1 MQLASASTVER
12 KRCIDVLTLLVENA
26 PQCLHE
32 LLSPE
37 IVSHTVAALIDGRLP
52 DVAKEQA
59 ARALLLMSL
68 AGDASV
74 QGRICCATAVSA
86 ITACMHAEG
95 STAKCRTYCA
105 QAMYALA
112 AHASSLPVLVAAE
125 APMHLEQT
133 LATAVEASEVHS
145 AAVSALGML
154 TRHAIEGGDAAA
166 MAAVL
171 EHNTPAGKREV
182 LKALRRIAE
191 GGERAAELVAAGVV
205 RLLVE
210 VVRTTDGQ
218 WEVGGAG
225 EDAICTLA
233 KLAAVEACRAELAE
247 GDVISVLISALRSG
261 KAATG
266 LKEAVIALL
275 HKIICAPSF
284 VPSRLGAEDFMLF
297 LTLTRMATD
306 LSTLTQEML
315 GDITERLVEFFAPSL
330 INSIEML
337 LELVSWL
344 GDEPYGWACGAA
356 DGPGTGRNV
365 LACTHAGACDVWAC
379 LQRVVCGLRRV
390 SFSTLV
396 WTIGRTVELAG
407 CGSCRCS
414 AE

>member
-1 MQLASASTVER
+1 MRQHCAYALGNLAADNS
-12 KRCIDVLTLLVENA
+12 
-26 PQCLHE
+26 
-32 LLSPE
+32 E
-37 IVSHTVAALIDGRLP
+37 IVSMLVKEGAVQAVAALLQDKSTA
-52 DVAKEQA
+52 DAAKEQA
-59 ARALLLMSL
+59 ARALMLMSL

-95 STAKCRTYCA
+95 STATCRTYCA
-105 QAMYALA
+105 QAMHALA

-218 WEVGGAG
+218 WEVGGS
-225 EDAICTLA
+225 EDDAMCTLA
-233 KLAAVEACRAELAE
+233 KLAAVEACAAELIEVDVLKLLMQVLWNEKAPVSSKEFLLAILVAICITPGARLAVMKQNGLYPICDSLRDGTERMKE
-247 GDVISVLISALRSG
+247 GATALIYGLSQDRDHRAPILRSG
-261 KAATG
+261 
-266 LKEAVIALL
+266 AVPALVTMVRC
-275 HKIICAPSF
+275 CAL
-284 VPSRLGAEDFMLF
+284 RLRAGARRVD
-297 LTLTRMATD
+297 T
-306 LSTLTQEML
+306 
-315 GDITERLVEFFAPSL
+315 
-330 INSIEML
+330 IE
-337 LELVSWL
+337 
-344 GDEPYGWACGAA
+344 
-356 DGPGTGRNV
+356 
-365 LACTHAGACDVWAC
+365 HAGEGVVNWVHPQFNSSAGMPRRRESGKCTIHHRERGGTARTGDPPERMLRPLRACVADD
-379 LQRVVCGLRRV
+379 
-390 SFSTLV
+390 
-396 WTIGRTVELAG
+396 
-407 CGSCRCS
+407 
-414 AE
+414 

>member
-1 MQLASASTVER
+1 MQVQCGVARLRNLAVGAIADLAARSSYFVT
-12 KRCIDVLTLLVENA
+12 TLVEEGA
-26 PQCLHE
+26 VQA
-32 LLSPE
+32 
-37 IVSHTVAALIDGRLP
+37 VAALLQDTSAA
-52 DVAKEQA
+52 DAAKEQA
-59 ARALLLMSL
+59 ARALMLMSL
-68 AGDASV
+68 TGDALV

-95 STAKCRTYCA
+95 STATCRTYCA
-105 QAMYALA
+105 QAMHALA

-133 LATAVEASEVHS
+133 LAMAMEASEVHS

-247 GDVISVLISALRSG
+247 GDVIAVLISALRSG

-266 LKEAVIALL
+266 LKEAVIAIL

-344 GDEPYGWACGAA
+344 G
-356 DGPGTGRNV
+356 
-365 LACTHAGACDVWAC
+365 
-379 LQRVVCGLRRV
+379 VCWCV
-390 SFSTLV
+390 
-396 WTIGRTVELAG
+396 
-407 CGSCRCS
+407 
-414 AE
+414 

>member
-1 MQLASASTVER
+1 MQA
-12 KRCIDVLTLLVENA
+12 
-26 PQCLHE
+26 
-32 LLSPE
+32 
-37 IVSHTVAALIDGRLP
+37 VAALLQDTSAA
-52 DVAKEQA
+52 DAAKEQA
-59 ARALLLMSL
+59 ARALMLMSL

-95 STAKCRTYCA
+95 STATCRTYCA
-105 QAMYALA
+105 QAMHALA

-247 GDVISVLISALRSG
+247 GDVIAVLISALRSACVDSASSV
-261 KAATG
+261 AAMET
-266 LKEAVIALL
+266 LQY
-275 HKIICAPSF
+275 
-284 VPSRLGAEDFMLF
+284 LGAAVVLKADPSLMCTVCSVFWRSESPCVSS
-297 LTLTRMATD
+297 
-306 LSTLTQEML
+306 STLTLLLTFAQEGTWAQQMC
-315 GDITERLVEFFAPSL
+315 AP
-330 INSIEML
+330 EYM
-337 LELVSWL
+337 E
-344 GDEPYGWACGAA
+344 
-356 DGPGTGRNV
+356 DG
-365 LACTHAGACDVWAC
+365 
-379 LQRVVCGLRRV
+379 RVVPGVPAVLGAKARSRPCMDVGHAPLRCIAVR
-390 SFSTLV
+390 LY
-396 WTIGRTVELAG
+396 A
-407 CGSCRCS
+407 C
-414 AE
+414 